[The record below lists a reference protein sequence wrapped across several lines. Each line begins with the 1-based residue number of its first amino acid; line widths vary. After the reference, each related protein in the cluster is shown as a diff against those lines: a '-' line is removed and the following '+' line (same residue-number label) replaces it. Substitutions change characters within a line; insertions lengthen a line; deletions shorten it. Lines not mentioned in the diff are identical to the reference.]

1 LGKNLI
7 PKELSTI
14 PVTGLQKPAGL
25 ANDPY
30 PLLRSTRPEWQ
41 SRLQQIDGKSMSAS
55 QWLTKECAQTG
66 CSD

>member
-30 PLLRSTRPEWQ
+30 PLPRSTRPEWQ

-55 QWLTKECAQTG
+55 Q
-66 CSD
+66 